1 MKKQERPYKLSG
13 IVFIILLG
21 IGFAANPVFA
31 QEKVTVANKLA
42 EALKY
47 YTDTT
52 VMDFDKGIAV
62 ARGLF
67 ERDDLVPQDSIAIYE
82 VLSILTYAKGEE
94 YFKKSFSYLDK
105 ISGIGPCVIHLPHEI
120 WPQELRDKWYEMLK
134 VKESLAC
141 PEESKSGIKTI
152 AIMEFDNFS
161 IGKYQEKLGP
171 IGKGLADFFEHDFG
185 KISSMKVVERDK
197 INYVLKEHELQKSGA
212 VDRSTAVRAG
222 KILGAKYMVF
232 GSITQ
237 LDDRQTRM
245 VVRVVSVE
253 TSEIIAS
260 VDKEARPQYSKLEKE
275 LVEELAKKLDV
286 TLSDE
291 IKALI
296 KEGGTES
303 LDATTLYAK
312 GLEYMDRYDYKKAY
326 EFFKKAYDLD
336 NSFAEAKRKM
346 EIYRPLAS

>member
-1 MKKQERPYKLSG
+1 MRNRNKS
-13 IVFIILLG
+13 FG
-21 IGFAANPVFA
+21 IGFIVFAAMLTLGLCATSVFA
-31 QEKVTVANKLA
+31 QAEAKVVDILAN
-42 EALKY
+42 ALKY
-47 YTDTT
+47 YNEGE
-52 VMDFDKGIAV
+52 FDKGINLTKA
-62 ARGLF
+62 LF
-67 ERDDLVPQDSIAIYE
+67 ERDDLTPQDSIGIYE
-82 VLSILTYAKGEE
+82 VLGILTYAKGEE
-94 YFKKSFSYLDK
+94 YQKQSFSYLDK
-105 ISGIGPCVIHLPHEI
+105 ISKVGPCIIHLPHEI
-120 WPQELRDKWYEMLK
+120 WPAELRDKWYEILK
-134 VKESLAC
+134 AKESLAC
-141 PEESKSGIKTI
+141 PEESRSDIKTI

-171 IGKGLADFFEHDFG
+171 LGKGLADFFEHDFR

-197 INYVLKEHELQKSGA
+197 INYVLREHELQKSGA
-212 VDRSTAVRAG
+212 VDKSTAVRAG

-260 VDKEARPQYSKLEKE
+260 VDKEGAPHYCKLEKE
-275 LVEELAKKLDV
+275 LVEELAAKLDV
-286 TLSDE
+286 KLSDD
-291 IKALI
+291 ISALI

-336 NSFAEAKRKM
+336 NGFVEAKRKM
-346 EIYRPLAS
+346 EIYQPLAT

>member
-1 MKKQERPYKLSG
+1 MKKYNKFLGFSL
-13 IVFIILLG
+13 IVLLAVLTMG
-21 IGFAANPVFA
+21 LGVTTAFA
-31 QEKVTVANKLA
+31 QAEAKIVDVLA
-42 EALKY
+42 DALKY
-47 YTDTT
+47 YNEGA
-52 VMDFDKGIAV
+52 FDKGISITKA
-62 ARGLF
+62 LF
-67 ERDDLVPQDSIAIYE
+67 ERTDLTPQDSIAIYE
-82 VLSILTYAKGEE
+82 VLGILTYAKGDD
-94 YFKKSFSYLDK
+94 YHKQSFSYLDK
-105 ISGIGPCVIHLPHEI
+105 ISGIGPCIVHLPREM
-120 WPQELRDKWYEMLK
+120 WQSELRDKWYEILK
-134 VKESLAC
+134 AKESLAC
-141 PEESKSGIKTI
+141 PEESKSNIKTI

-197 INYVLKEHELQKSGA
+197 INYVLREFDLLKSGA
-212 VDRSTAVRAG
+212 VDKSTAARAG

-232 GSITQ
+232 GSFTQ
-237 LDDRQTRM
+237 LNDKSTRM

-260 VDKEARPQYSKLEKE
+260 VDKEAKPEYFKLEKE
-275 LVEELAKKLDV
+275 LVEELAKKLDI
-286 TLSDE
+286 TLSDD

-303 LDATTLYAK
+303 LDATTLYSK
-312 GLEYMDRYDYKKAY
+312 GLDYMDKYDYKNAY

-336 NSFAEAKRKM
+336 HNFVEAKRKM